1 MTNLSGGLPTLR
13 LLKEK
18 IVPKLMEPN
27 LRLMLRA
34 DKLLLRPFLLLPR
47 KLSVQLILLL
57 EIRHAKLLI
66 NHLHKLASI

>member
-1 MTNLSGGLPTLR
+1 
-13 LLKEK
+13 
-18 IVPKLMEPN
+18 MEPN

-66 NHLHKLASI
+66 NLKHKLASI